1 MPTFDTPSP
10 IQIRIDVS
18 GGSVRVRASART
30 DTVVT
35 VRPGS
40 ERKAADVQAAE
51 QTRVEYADGRL
62 VVTSPRRPRLLFM
75 GTMPSVDIEL
85 LVPAGSGLEAAL
97 TAGDVDCEGRLG
109 AVRIDNRY
117 GDIRI
122 DRAAELH
129 ARTSA
134 GDVTVGQVDE
144 DGDLSTSYGEIR
156 VREASGNLR
165 LDSACG
171 DVTVERAEGSVGATT
186 KYGQVSV
193 HQAGGGSLDLATSYG
208 KVEAGI
214 REGTPAWLDLE
225 ASSGKVRNL
234 LTPSDAPRESEEPL
248 RIRARTSYGDIV
260 VRRA

>member
-117 GDIRI
+117 G
-122 DRAAELH
+122 
-129 ARTSA
+129 
-134 GDVTVGQVDE
+134 
-144 DGDLSTSYGEIR
+144 EIR

>member
-144 DGDLSTSYGEIR
+144 EGELST
-156 VREASGNLR
+156 LR

>member
-1 MPTFDTPSP
+1 MPTFDTPTP
-10 IQIRIDVS
+10 VQIRIELS
-18 GGSVRVRASART
+18 GGSVRVRASERA
-30 DTVVT
+30 DTVVA
-35 VRPGS
+35 VRPGN
-40 ERKAADVQAAE
+40 ERKAADVQAAD
-51 QTRVEYADGRL
+51 QIRVEYADGRL
-62 VVTSPRRPRLLFM
+62 AITSPRRPRLLFM
-75 GTMPSVDIEL
+75 GSMPTVEIEL
-85 LVPAGSGLEAAL
+85 LVPEGSGLEAAL

-109 AVRIDNRY
+109 DVRIDNRY

-122 DRAAELH
+122 DRAAALH

-134 GDVTVGQVDE
+134 GDITVAQVD
-144 DGDLSTSYGEIR
+144 GDADVGTSYGEIR
-156 VREASGNLR
+156 IRDAAGALR

-171 DVTVERAEGSVGATT
+171 DITVERAHSSVGAAT

-193 HQAGGGSLDLATSYG
+193 HQAAGGSLDLATSYG
-208 KVEAGI
+208 KVEAGV

-234 LTPSDAPRESEEPL
+234 LTPSDAPDDSEEPL

>member
-144 DGDLSTSYGEIR
+144 DSTSYGEIR
-156 VREASGNLR
+156 VREASGTLR

>member
-1 MPTFDTPSP
+1 MPTFDTPTP
-10 IQIRIDVS
+10 IQIRIDLS
-18 GGSVRVRASART
+18 GGSVRVRASDRA

-35 VRPGS
+35 VRPGN
-40 ERKAADVQAAE
+40 ERKSADVQAAD
-51 QTRVEYADGRL
+51 QIRVEYADGRL
-62 VVTSPRRPRLLFM
+62 VITSPRRARLLFM
-75 GTMPSVDIEL
+75 GGMPSVEVEL
-85 LVPAGSGLEAAL
+85 LVPEGSGLEAAL

-109 AVRIDNRY
+109 DVRIDNRY

-122 DRAAELH
+122 DRAATLH

-134 GDVTVGQVDE
+134 GDITVTQVDR
-144 DGDLSTSYGEIR
+144 DADAGTSYGAIR
-156 VREASGNLR
+156 VREAAGALR

-171 DVTVERAEGSVGATT
+171 DITVERAMGSVGAVT

-193 HQAGGGSLDLATSYG
+193 HHAVGGSLDLATSYG
-208 KVEAGI
+208 QVEAGV

-225 ASSGKVRNL
+225 SSSGKVRNL
-234 LTPSDAPRESEEPL
+234 LTPSDAPDGGEEPL